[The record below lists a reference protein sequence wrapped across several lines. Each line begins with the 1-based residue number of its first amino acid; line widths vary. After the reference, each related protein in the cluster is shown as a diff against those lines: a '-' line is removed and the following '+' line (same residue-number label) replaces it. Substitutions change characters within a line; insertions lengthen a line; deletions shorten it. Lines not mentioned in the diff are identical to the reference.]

1 MGFLPSTVFLE
12 MGAGNVWIPI
22 GDKKILLKNCSCW
35 RLVVRCD
42 LVVGDLLCSSTNNKL
57 AVWVGDL
64 GWDMGCRSK
73 RLASVL
79 ESPKKHTFIGKTT
92 S

>member
-1 MGFLPSTVFLE
+1 V
-12 MGAGNVWIPI
+12 
-22 GDKKILLKNCSCW
+22 ILLLEICYV
-35 RLVVRCD
+35 LQ
-42 LVVGDLLCSSTNNKL
+42 LIIYKL